1 MSLVPNAARSSGP
14 KLHILESPEPV
25 IALTSVLIYID
36 LRTWINFSPEAERYP
51 HAASLQLD
59 VIPHFAR
66 GSAAMTDLL
75 GVAKSPLTQA
85 VEEAD
90 AEAAAAI
97 AAAAEARARALRLRR
112 LAEAG
117 APNPSDP
124 DVTSD
129 VVTAPTDR
137 DEQDEHDEP
146 PETAEVARDGAATR
160 QRWIELFCAALIVL
174 VLCFAGTGSGYILW
188 QHHLAARDVQ
198 NRAEFISG
206 ARQAVLALMS
216 MSFQNAKE
224 NAQHV
229 VEEST
234 GQFRDEFAQHLVD
247 FTKDLVQS
255 KVATT
260 ATVDGAAVQAMKGD
274 SATVLLAASSEVTNS
289 EGAQHEPR
297 AWRLI
302 VTMTRDGGKPKMS
315 KLEFLP

>member
-1 MSLVPNAARSSGP
+1 MSVRSCDCTHLGTDLYSFTHMDKFLKP
-14 KLHILESPEPV
+14 K
-25 IALTSVLIYID
+25 
-36 LRTWINFSPEAERYP
+36 AERYT
-51 HAASLQLD
+51 HAASLLLD
-59 VIPHFAR
+59 GILHFTR

-75 GVAKSPLTQA
+75 GVAVSSKGELPPSCDVAKSPLNQA

-90 AEAAAAI
+90 AAAAAAV
-97 AAAAEARARALRLRR
+97 AAAAEARARAHRLRR
-112 LAEAG
+112 LAETDV
-117 APNPSDP
+117 PNPSDP

-129 VVTAPTDR
+129 VDTAPPNR
-137 DEQDEHDEP
+137 DEHRDEGKTHD
-146 PETAEVARDGAATR
+146 TAEVARDGAARR
-160 QRWIELFCAALIVL
+160 QRWIELSCAALIVL
-174 VLCFAGTGSGYILW
+174 VLSFAGAGSGYILW
-188 QHHLAARDVQ
+188 QHHLATRDVQ

-229 VEEST
+229 VEDST
-234 GQFRDEFAQHLVD
+234 GQFRDEFAQHVGD

-260 ATVDGAAVQAMKGD
+260 ATVDGAAVQAIKGD
-274 SATVLLAASSEVTNS
+274 SATVLLAVSSEVTNS